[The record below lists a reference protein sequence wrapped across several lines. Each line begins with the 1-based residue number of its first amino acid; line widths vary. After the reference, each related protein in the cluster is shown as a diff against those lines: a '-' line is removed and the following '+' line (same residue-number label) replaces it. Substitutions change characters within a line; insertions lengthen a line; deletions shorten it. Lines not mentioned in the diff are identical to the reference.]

1 MDKILKSKGNAR
13 GNTSVMAL
21 QDLYLYFFI
30 YIFIIY
36 LYYSFVCSQNEKA
49 VQTFKRLVPNALP
62 GTLPGVLICTE
73 SPPCGWT
80 WPCLVQDWL
89 LCHSALS
96 FLCPALHSLSLTLY
110 FPFTKCPD
118 IIWACLRELSCAWAM
133 QLSTSCLCLSSGT
146 MILLHSVH
154 SGKIWVA
161 PHCAWEWPDPGTCTH
176 PAGWRKARLANS
188 SFVSM

>member
-1 MDKILKSKGNAR
+1 MEKILKSKGNVR
-13 GNTSVMAL
+13 DHTLVTAL
-21 QDLYLYFFI
+21 QN
-30 YIFIIY
+30 
-36 LYYSFVCSQNEKA
+36 LYYSFICSQNQKGC
-49 VQTFKRLVPNALP
+49 TNFRRLIPN
-62 GTLPGVLICTE
+62 TLHGILTHVLIHTE

-89 LCHSALS
+89 MHHSALT
-96 FLCPALHSLSLTLY
+96 FPCPALHLVALY
-110 FPFTKCPD
+110 FPFTKSPN
-118 IIWACLRELSCAWAM
+118 IIWACLGELSCAWAM
-133 QLSTSCLCLSSGT
+133 QLSTSCLCLSSST

-176 PAGWRKARLANS
+176 TAGWRKARLANS

>member
-1 MDKILKSKGNAR
+1 MRGVTPRSWYCKIYTYIFL
-13 GNTSVMAL
+13 
-21 QDLYLYFFI
+21 

-62 GTLPGVLICTE
+62 GTLRGVLICTE

-96 FLCPALHSLSLTLY
+96 FPCPALHSLSLTLY

-118 IIWACLRELSCAWAM
+118 IIWACLKRAE
-133 QLSTSCLCLSSGT
+133 LCLSNATEHQLPLFVLRYHDTPPLSTFWKNLGSPSLCLG
-146 MILLHSVH
+146 M
-154 SGKIWVA
+154 
-161 PHCAWEWPDPGTCTH
+161 
-176 PAGWRKARLANS
+176 ARPWDMHTPCRLEES
-188 SFVSM
+188 QTG